1 MTHQVEVEDGEDDYA
16 PADGRANGALAMTDR
31 KTATGVCDS
40 LAHVSG
46 SGGGGEPAARSA
58 SDDIRICYH
67 EASHAGVGRQL
78 HATALGGCTV
88 EAGPDY
94 SGLTWG
100 PAYVRRTK
108 FSDAPSLCSQ
118 LAGVMP
124 QVGESRADCADL
136 YLHCFHRVVELVAG
150 TEGERL
156 FCDGEPW
163 FAADDERQAFA
174 LASLV
179 TSSPAA
185 AAAFIEFARVEAVSL
200 LTASAHIVRALAAEL
215 RFKRTMD
222 GAAIDRCIER
232 AVAIR
237 AAEIEAQRRADWRE
251 RQASAARLVTLKP

>member
-1 MTHQVEVEDGEDDYA
+1 
-16 PADGRANGALAMTDR
+16 MTDR
-31 KTATGVCDS
+31 ETATGVCDS

-46 SGGGGEPAARSA
+46 PGGGESAARSA
-58 SDDIRICYH
+58 SDDIRICFH

-163 FAADDERQAFA
+163 FAADDEKQAFA
-174 LASLV
+174 YASLI
-179 TSSPAA
+179 TSSSAA

-200 LTASAHIVRALAAEL
+200 LTTSAHIIRALAAEL
-215 RFKRTMD
+215 RTKRTMN
-222 GAAIDRCIER
+222 GRAIDLCIEH
-232 AVAIR
+232 AVA
-237 AAEIEAQRRADWRE
+237 AKLIEDEKRRRRDWQQ
-251 RQASAARLVTLKP
+251 RQASAARFVAEKP

>member
-1 MTHQVEVEDGEDDYA
+1 
-16 PADGRANGALAMTDR
+16 MTDR
-31 KTATGVCDS
+31 ETATGVCDS

-46 SGGGGEPAARSA
+46 PGGGGETAARSA
-58 SDDIRICYH
+58 SDDIRICFH

-163 FAADDERQAFA
+163 FAADDEKQAFA
-174 LASLV
+174 YASLI
-179 TSSPAA
+179 TSSSAA

-200 LTASAHIVRALAAEL
+200 LTTSAHIIRALAAEL
-215 RFKRTMD
+215 RTKRTMN
-222 GAAIDRCIER
+222 GRAIDLCIEH
-232 AVAIR
+232 AVA
-237 AAEIEAQRRADWRE
+237 AKLIEDEKRRRRDWQQ
-251 RQASAARLVTLKP
+251 RQASAARFVAEKP